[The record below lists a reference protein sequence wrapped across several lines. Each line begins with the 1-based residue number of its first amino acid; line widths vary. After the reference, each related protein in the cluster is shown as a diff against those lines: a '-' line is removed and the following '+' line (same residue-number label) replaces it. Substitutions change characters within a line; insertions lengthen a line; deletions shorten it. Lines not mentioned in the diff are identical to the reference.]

1 MSPDAQPDAR
11 IYDQGYRPFEGE
23 LASPRSRFLVIAFN
37 ELRLAWRNKWFKRW
51 IIASFV
57 PLIVFAVLVV
67 VRSRFSFVFQ
77 NVMSKFWESQI
88 FFSVVIVYFTG
99 RNAVGEDLRTGA
111 MAVYFSRPVSFIQY
125 LAGKWLAMAVGV
137 LFVTLL
143 PGLVLAVFR
152 WLVESQA
159 GTLDFLGW
167 LAGLLALSIL
177 LCVTLGGVMLAI
189 SSLTPRGRTAGVVW
203 LVVYIAL
210 ILVAEGLAN
219 ATAYSELNAVSFSR
233 GSLKLSEFLLDG
245 DGSFLEAVWYALG
258 QLAWIALSFTV
269 VFLRL
274 RRWVRY

>member
-1 MSPDAQPDAR
+1 
-11 IYDQGYRPFEGE
+11 
-23 LASPRSRFLVIAFN
+23 
-37 ELRLAWRNKWFKRW
+37 
-51 IIASFV
+51 
-57 PLIVFAVLVV
+57 
-67 VRSRFSFVFQ
+67 
-77 NVMSKFWESQI
+77 
-88 FFSVVIVYFTG
+88 
-99 RNAVGEDLRTGA
+99 
-111 MAVYFSRPVSFIQY
+111 
-125 LAGKWLAMAVGV
+125 
-137 LFVTLL
+137 
-143 PGLVLAVFR
+143 
-152 WLVESQA
+152 
-159 GTLDFLGW
+159 
-167 LAGLLALSIL
+167 LALSIL